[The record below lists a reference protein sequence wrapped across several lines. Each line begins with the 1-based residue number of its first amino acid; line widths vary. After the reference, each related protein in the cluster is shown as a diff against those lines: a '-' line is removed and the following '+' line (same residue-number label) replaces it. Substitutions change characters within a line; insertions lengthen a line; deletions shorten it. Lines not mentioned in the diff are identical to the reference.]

1 MVDNS
6 ERPSINISA
15 IPVAG
20 IGGLGMVGLVVI
32 MAMAFPVA
40 RSLLAGGLAGGV
52 LLALTLLFARRH
64 RRLGAPRGD
73 QTNQHLLGRYAPHR
87 GGIPTR
93 RGGEDDRAAR
103 APFGDVLTSVIAA

>member
-73 QTNQHLLGRYAPHR
+73 LPTSIFSRDTRLIEEASRPDEEVKMIVRQGHR
-87 GGIPTR
+87 LATC
-93 RGGEDDRAAR
+93 
-103 APFGDVLTSVIAA
+103 

>member
-73 QTNQHLLGRYAPHR
+73 L
-87 GGIPTR
+87 PTSI
-93 RGGEDDRAAR
+93 
-103 APFGDVLTSVIAA
+103 FSGDTRLIEEASRPDEEAKMIVRQGHCLATC